1 MKSTDPFNFDEAA
14 VSQMENIRRI
24 GLRRL
29 RNRGEIDDFVQE
41 TLTRAYAKRDQ
52 LRDEAK
58 FDRWI
63 AVIARNLAAEWNR
76 SAFYRNEREEPMDEI
91 PEPPDF
97 RTPHDAL
104 EEKEEREQLH
114 RAMGRL
120 NDDDREML
128 RDRYFDEASY
138 EELQQKYGLSYSA
151 VGFRLHRAKARLRKL
166 LTSTAAAFIAAFAG
180 FKRAAFAI
188 GGIIIMTKSTKIVL
202 GVTAALIAAL
212 LGGYLWLEHSRPSDN
227 PQSALTLEEQSPRI
241 SQPALSK
248 TDQSGAS
255 SSKPDSKA
263 EPLQTSDAVQ
273 NGAENGGVE
282 EPPAETAAPTSAPL
296 PPDAFTAE
304 FQKAVEAIP
313 AFADKFQAQFPSEVG
328 SAFPK
333 AAKEMADSLLK
344 HEADLRQQGM
354 DVNERKK
361 QLKTKYLEL
370 RDSFAVS
377 GGRTEVVVSTTF
389 EFAPGKE
396 QYEAD
401 ILQLQAEAKA
411 EAARRGNDITQFMAD
426 NFPTQLEE
434 MLGVTDG
441 FSGAR

>member
-76 SAFYRNEREEPMDEI
+76 SAFYRNEREDAADEI

-97 RTPHDAL
+97 RTPHDIL

-138 EELQQKYGLSYSA
+138 QELQEKYGLSYSA

-188 GGIIIMTKSTKIVL
+188 GGIVIMTKSTKIVL

-212 LGGYLWLEHSRPSDN
+212 LGGYLWLEHSQPSDDS
-227 PQSALTLEEQSPRI
+227 QSALTPEEQSPRI
-241 SQPALSK
+241 SQPALSQ
-248 TDQSGAS
+248 TERSGAS
-255 SSKPDSKA
+255 SSKSDSNA
-263 EPLQTSDAVQ
+263 EPLQTSEAAQ
-273 NGAENGGVE
+273 NGAENGAAE
-282 EPPAETAAPTSAPL
+282 EPSAETAAPTSAPL

-313 AFADKFQAQFPSEVG
+313 AFADKFQAQFPEV
-328 SAFPK
+328 SIDFPK

-370 RDSFAVS
+370 RDSFSVS
-377 GGRTEVVVSTTF
+377 GRTEVVTSKTF

-396 QYEAD
+396 PSEVD
-401 ILQLQAEAKA
+401 ILQLQVEVQA
-411 EAARRGNDITQFMAD
+411 EAARRGNDITQFMME